1 MPASENELLSAIY
14 GRSAGSLPGNVV
26 VGPGDDLAVVEID
39 GRRVMVGVDQA
50 IEGVHFRLN
59 ELSIDRVAY
68 KAIARSVSDVAA
80 MAGLPTC
87 AVVSAMLPRDAGYGD
102 ELAAAAHRHGLA
114 LGCPVVGGDIAVWDG
129 ALQLSVTVLAEPGG
143 VEPVLRSGARV
154 GDGVYVTGELG
165 DSYAS
170 GWHASFTP
178 RVAAARSLAEHATA
192 MMDLSDGLAMDLG
205 RLVVASAAQGVG
217 GAIIEASALPRRGGC
232 DWRQAVGDGEDYELL
247 FTASA
252 AAALPTAIDGLAV
265 TRIGAV
271 VAEQGVMIRHADGRT
286 EPIDAMGWE
295 HGR

>member
-14 GRSAGSLPGNVV
+14 GRSAAALPSNVV
-26 VGPGDDLAVVEID
+26 VGPGDDLAVVEIE
-39 GRRVMVGVDQA
+39 GRRVMVGVDQV

-59 ELSIDRVAY
+59 ELAIDRVAY

-87 AVVSAMLPRDAGYGD
+87 AVVSAMLTRDAGYGD
-102 ELAAAAHRHGLA
+102 ELAAAVHRHGLA

-129 ALQLSVTVLAEPGG
+129 ALQLSVTVLAEPSGI
-143 VEPVLRSGARV
+143 EPVLRSGARV
-154 GDGVYVTGELG
+154 GDAVYVTGELG
-165 DSYAS
+165 DSYSS

-217 GAIIEASALPRRGGC
+217 GAIIEASALPCRGGC

-252 AAALPTAIDGLAV
+252 TAALPAAIDGLAI